1 MLSVGWEEDFNEI
14 LFSLRKNK
22 ERLKNLRELTTSGKI
37 SSETFEALYKKFET
51 ELLESESKR
60 QNLLEKLL
68 TLQKDLQEELELL
81 ESELKKLEVKLAYS
95 LINEDHYEKV
105 STAFKYAIE
114 EVSRE
119 LSSVSTA
126 IEQLAREAPEVQE
139 QVVNKAL
146 KRLDESF

>member
-1 MLSVGWEEDFNEI
+1 MLSIGWEEEFNEI
-14 LFSLRKNK
+14 LFSLRKSK

-37 SSETFEALYKKFET
+37 SSETFEVLYKKFET

-60 QNLLEKLL
+60 QGLLEKLL
-68 TLQKDLQEELELL
+68 TLQKDLQNELELL
-81 ESELKKLEVKLAYS
+81 EAELKKLEVKVAYS

-105 STAFKYAIE
+105 SVAFKYAVE

-119 LSSVSTA
+119 LSSVSAA
-126 IEQLAREAPEVQE
+126 IEQLAKEAPEVQE
-139 QVVNKAL
+139 QIVNKAL